1 MNEYRYQAVEQRIM
15 DMIDNGTLG
24 LGDRL
29 PSLRKLGRDM
39 GVSISTATQAYTEL
53 ERKGVVEARPRSGYF
68 VRHTKRRFP
77 APQAEPRP
85 AQPPRPVTR
94 AGLIRTVLEYV
105 GREDAIGL
113 GIIEPHPSLLPSREL
128 GRLLARHSRDHA
140 TTALSYEVIQ
150 GNPELRRQI
159 AHRSLEAGI
168 SARHEDILVTNGA
181 MEALYI
187 ALRCITRPGDNV
199 LVQSPAYFCFLQLLE
214 NMGLRA
220 IEVESTPDR
229 GLNPALVA
237 DAVAKYDVKACI
249 FVPNFAN
256 PDGSLTPDEAKRE
269 IVRLLEY
276 MDIPLIEDDVSSDI
290 HFDPKRPGTYKQYDE
305 KGLVMLCSSFS
316 KTVAPGWRI
325 GWMLPGRYLN
335 KAREIKATTN
345 VCSATPTQAAMASFL
360 AEGRMEKQLRTIRTA
375 IERTM
380 DVMQLE
386 LNRSFPEGTRVTH
399 PKGGSVL
406 WVTLPGGVD
415 SVDFFFEA
423 REHGVGIAPGGI
435 FTTRERF
442 TECIRLSCCGVWS
455 DELSKGIATL
465 GDLARRMAR

>member
-1 MNEYRYQAVEQRIM
+1 M
-15 DMIDNGTLG
+15 DMIDNGSLAF
-24 LGDRL
+24 DDKL
-29 PSLRKLGRDM
+29 PSLRKLSREM
-39 GVSISTATQAYTEL
+39 GVSISTITQAYTEL
-53 ERKGVVEARPRSGYF
+53 ERKGVVEAKARSGFF
-68 VRHTKRRFP
+68 VRHTQRRFP
-77 APQAEPRP
+77 APEADPRP

-105 GREDAIGL
+105 GREDAIAL
-113 GIIEPHPSLLPSREL
+113 GIIEPHPSLLPTREL
-128 GRLLARHSRDHA
+128 GKFIARYSREHGQE
-140 TTALSYEVIQ
+140 ALSYEVIN

-168 SARHEDILVTNGA
+168 SIRHDEIMITNGA

-214 NMGLRA
+214 NLGLRA
-220 IEVESTPDR
+220 IEVETTPDG
-229 GLNPALVA
+229 GLDPTLVA
-237 DAVAKYDVKACI
+237 DALAKYDVKACI

-256 PDGSLTPDEAKRE
+256 PDGSLTSDKAKRE

-290 HFDPKRPGTYKQYDE
+290 HFDSKRPGTYKQFDE
-305 KGLVMLCSSFS
+305 KGLVMLCSSLS

-325 GWMLPGRYLN
+325 GWMMPGRYLD

-345 VCSATPTQAAMASFL
+345 VCSATPTQAAMAEFL
-360 AEGRMEKQLRTIRTA
+360 REGRMEKQLKIIRTA
-375 IERTM
+375 IERCM
-380 DVMQLE
+380 DTMQLE
-386 LNRSFPEGTRVTH
+386 LQHHFPSGTRVTH
-399 PKGGSVL
+399 PRGGSVL
-406 WVTLPGGVD
+406 WITLPGDVD

-423 REHGVGIAPGGI
+423 RDRGVGIAPGGI

-442 TECIRLSCCGVWS
+442 TNCIRLSCCGIWNDDMS
-455 DELSKGIATL
+455 RGIATL
-465 GDLARRMAR
+465 GGLASEMAG